1 MNEDRLLKAVKV
13 ATSVEVSSR
22 TDDAVLKAAREK
34 AAEMRAASASAG
46 KIMRRRRIMRIAAVA
61 AALVLACGATLI
73 AGRMGWIPPLTYFLG
88 YSPEPES
95 GKPTVVVSQEK
106 QQHGWESATTS
117 GGEIGGDV
125 PTNDEPY
132 PMMFFRSYNENP
144 SIDTEDQHVST
155 FAADVDTGSYTIIRR
170 YLNDGHLPPEK
181 AVRTEEFLNY
191 FDYGYKPPDRG
202 GPAIYIEGAPSKFG
216 PNENYYLLR
225 IGVKEE
231 DVSPEKRMDANLVIL
246 VDVSASMGRGDRIG
260 LVRKSLRML
269 LDSLRPEDKVA
280 IIAFGEGSDT
290 VLKPT
295 PVKEKD
301 AIIHAVESLAPQA
314 EPDTTNLEAGL
325 QLAYQLADKMFDE
338 ERINRV
344 ILCSDGVANTGAT
357 GPMSLH
363 AKVLKDA
370 RKGICL
376 SAIGFGIGNYNDYLM
391 EQLADNADGNYAYID
406 TLEEAKRVFVDNLV
420 GMLQV
425 DMRDVRIQV
434 DFNPAVVKS
443 YRLIGYEN
451 RALGEKNAEGGDGGE
466 IGAGQAVTALYE
478 IKFRKNAENGRVASV
493 SVKYSDP
500 HSGEAESVE
509 KEIARGDFGE
519 SFDNASTEFRLAAGV
534 AEFAEV
540 LRKSVYADKSK
551 FADVLPVI
559 QDVLKERPD
568 DAAVTELLSLIAK
581 ANKIQQ
587 EKQNSTEPQE

>member
-1 MNEDRLLKAVKV
+1 MNEDKLLKAVKG

-22 TDDAVLKAAREK
+22 TDDAVLKAARGK
-34 AAEMRAASASAG
+34 AAEMRAARAVRH
-46 KIMRRRRIMRIAAVA
+46 RRPIIKIAAVA
-61 AALVLACGATLI
+61 AILLLTCGATLI
-73 AGRMGWIPPLTYFLG
+73 VAATGWVPPLTHFFG
-88 YSPEPES
+88 FSPVSVGPGEPVAV
-95 GKPTVVVSQEK
+95 PLEK
-106 QQHGWESATTS
+106 RQHGWESATTS

-125 PTNDEPY
+125 PANDEPY

-155 FAADVDTGSYTIIRR
+155 FAADVDTGSYTIIRK

-191 FDYGYKPPDRG
+191 FDYGYKPPERG

-216 PNENYYLLR
+216 PNENYYLLK
-225 IGVKEE
+225 IGVKAKEI
-231 DVSPEKRMDANLVIL
+231 SPEKRKDANLVIL
-246 VDVSASMGRGDRIG
+246 VDVSASMGKGDRIG
-260 LVRKSLRML
+260 MVRKSLRML

-301 AIIHAVESLAPQA
+301 AIIHAVESLAPQNGV
-314 EPDTTNLEAGL
+314 DTTNLEAGL
-325 QLAYQLADKMFDE
+325 GLAYQLADKMFDE
-338 ERINRV
+338 EKINRV
-344 ILCSDGVANTGAT
+344 ILCADGVANTGAT

-363 AKVLKDA
+363 AKVLQDT
-370 RKGICL
+370 RKGIYL

-406 TLEEAKRVFVDNLV
+406 TIEEAKRIFVDNLV

-425 DMRDVRIQV
+425 DMRDVRSQV

-451 RALGEKNAEGGDGGE
+451 RALGGENGGGDGGE
-466 IGAGQAVTALYE
+466 IGAGQSMTALYE
-478 IKFRKNAENGRVASV
+478 IRFRKGADADLVGTLSITETNAETSR
-493 SVKYSDP
+493 
-500 HSGEAESVE
+500 
-509 KEIARGDFGE
+509 EIEGMTPTIDSFIWRKDFGD
-519 SFDNASTEFRLAAGV
+519 SFEKASPGFRLAAGV
-534 AEFAEV
+534 AEFAEI
-540 LRKSVYADKSK
+540 LKKSYWAQKSK
-551 FADVLPVI
+551 FSDVLPVI
-559 QDVLKERPD
+559 KDVLKERPD